1 MQNVHF
7 GLLDFHGE
15 CLHRGL
21 VVQHLGGKVGVALLI
36 HSATLKLPKMNKITC
51 KLLPS
56 GGNLEDDISILRNLP
71 LQAKRA
77 ALGF

>member
-1 MQNVHF
+1 MSTLASLISMVSAF
-7 GLLDFHGE
+7 IV
-15 CLHRGL
+15 GL

-56 GGNLEDDISILRNLP
+56 GGNLEDDISILRDLP